1 MPAGAVLVDDLDKII
16 ETSAGGSGS
25 GGIGA
30 AALRILALLQDTAEF
45 FDKSRAGYLSAA
57 AGSESTVGGAPRIA
71 TTGTTLTPQ
80 QQATE
85 RVGGAGGGGIA
96 KSSPLPSGNLDL
108 GTGDLVGTPAE
119 AGRRAGD
126 RLAGG
131 GQEEAAVRVVCS
143 CSMSDRGM
151 LSLYGR

>member
-1 MPAGAVLVDDLDKII
+1 MPAGAILVDDLDKII

-45 FDKSRAGYLSAA
+45 FDKSRAGDLSAA
-57 AGSESTVGGAPRIA
+57 AGSESTVGGAPIA

-80 QQATE
+80 QATE
-85 RVGGAGGGGIA
+85 RAGGAGGGGIA
-96 KSSPLPSGNLDL
+96 KSPPLPSGNLDL
-108 GTGDLVGTPAE
+108 GAGDLVGTPAE